1 MRAARGDWPLDT
13 PKVERNR
20 AIVQA
25 RKNGLSLVEVARLF
39 GVSASRVHQICTRA
53 ALAERFE
60 KERTE
65 SGGKARVRTLGAGT
79 EAPGST

>member
-1 MRAARGDWPLDT
+1 MRAARGEWPLDT

-25 RKNGLSLVEVARLF
+25 RKQGMSPVEVARLF

-60 KERTE
+60 KERAE
-65 SGGKARVRTLGAGT
+65 SGGRVRARTLGAAT